1 MNFVQPEIYANIK
14 WKDGSAKATVL
25 VNFSPFIGKSWLVE
39 TTIRF
44 WYLLSFPF
52 PTIGLNVEQFLFDL
66 NQNIWCSEKDGITGN
81 SFLYLCCTSFK
92 DLFRLCCRLKWPNSC
107 LLVWSN
113 FLLPSKNKTKLRF
126 KGFEELIGCCKVVVV
141 VTKGSIY
148 QNCYLQ
154 ENANYAVIEFIWKL
168 FCFKNILFDLYNLT
182 LSLTTNI
189 QKRLRQKNAYNVIDD
204 YILSLQI
211 INHCERQLFY

>member
-1 MNFVQPEIYANIK
+1 
-14 WKDGSAKATVL
+14 
-25 VNFSPFIGKSWLVE
+25 
-39 TTIRF
+39 
-44 WYLLSFPF
+44 
-52 PTIGLNVEQFLFDL
+52 
-66 NQNIWCSEKDGITGN
+66 
-81 SFLYLCCTSFK
+81 
-92 DLFRLCCRLKWPNSC
+92 
-107 LLVWSN
+107 
-113 FLLPSKNKTKLRF
+113 LLPSKNKTKLRF